1 MSIYRHRLLCYHR
14 RPPRLEPEA
23 PLNFSGRWRSV
34 RLARLIWKLPM
45 YARVIWG
52 LVRDPRTPLPLKALL
67 GAALVY
73 LVVPIDLIPDAIP
86 ILGQA
91 DDLTVL
97 MLVLDLFIANAPEEV
112 RRDHMERA
120 RTGKADLD
128 RDLARLRSI
137 MGDRYD
143 RVRDSL
149 PELLERYGDLRD
161 PRAVKGLL
169 SRLRVSRMRDARAS
183 DDADAPTPPVL
194 SAGEPHP
201 DDWELEVAGADG
213 RGDTQRN

>member
-1 MSIYRHRLLCYHR
+1 M
-14 RPPRLEPEA
+14 
-23 PLNFSGRWRSV
+23 NFSGRWRSV

-52 LVRDPRTPLPLKALL
+52 LVRDPRTPLHLKALL

-73 LVVPIDLIPDAIP
+73 LVVPLDLIPDAIP

-97 MLVLDLFIANAPEEV
+97 MLVLDLFIANAPAEV
-112 RRDHMERA
+112 RKDHMERA
-120 RTGKADLD
+120 RNGTADLD
-128 RDLARLRSI
+128 RDLAGLRSL
-137 MGDRYD
+137 MGHRYD
-143 RVRDSL
+143 RIRDSL

-169 SRLRVSRMRDARAS
+169 ARVRLARTRDPHQVAVGKGA
-183 DDADAPTPPVL
+183 A
-194 SAGEPHP
+194 AGTRNDE
-201 DDWELEVAGADG
+201 WELEVAGADG
-213 RGDTQRN
+213 HSDTHLN

>member
-1 MSIYRHRLLCYHR
+1 VNI
-14 RPPRLEPEA
+14 
-23 PLNFSGRWRSV
+23 SGRWRSV

-67 GAALVY
+67 GAALAY
-73 LVVPIDLIPDAIP
+73 LVMPIDLVPDAIP

-97 MLVLDLFIANAPEEV
+97 LLVLDLFIANAPAEV
-112 RRDHMERA
+112 RREHMERA
-120 RTGKADLD
+120 HNGTADLD

-137 MGDRYD
+137 MGRRYD
-143 RVRDSL
+143 AIRDAL

-169 SRLRVSRMRDARAS
+169 AKIRDARARSTDAEPIAVAGAS
-183 DDADAPTPPVL
+183 DAMPADL
-194 SAGEPHP
+194 QF
-201 DDWELEVAGADG
+201 EVAGSEGSSDL
-213 RGDTQRN
+213 RLN